1 MPEAPDLE
9 VIKDYLNRR
18 VRGRTIASAEVLRP
32 SVVRSM
38 TGEDLAL
45 SLPGRSLDRFTR
57 RGKFMQI
64 RLSTDRVLVV
74 NPMLTGVFRHCASS
88 ERVARRTCVRLTL
101 DDGQD
106 LRYID
111 DKQMGMVYLTSREG
125 LNEVPRL
132 ADQGPDVLEALPPD
146 EFSQRLKPFH
156 GEIKG
161 ILTRGRFISGI
172 GNAYADEIL
181 FDARIYPFKRR
192 KALSSEELER
202 LRLSCPSVTVR
213 AMKTLRERIGDR
225 IHLKVRDFL
234 SVHNKGGKP
243 CPRCGEPI
251 RQISANRRITSFCRT
266 CQPGLLIRN

>member
-9 VIKDYLNRR
+9 VIKDYLNRK
-18 VRGRTIASAEVLRP
+18 VRGRTIAAAQVLRP

-38 TGEDLAL
+38 YGEDL
-45 SLPGRSLDRFTR
+45 SKRLPGLSIDEFAR
-57 RGKFMQI
+57 RGKFMLI
-64 RLSTDRVLVV
+64 GLSDDRVLIV
-74 NPMLTGVFRHCASS
+74 NPMLTGVFRHCGSS
-88 ERVARRTCVRLTL
+88 ERVAKRTCVRLTL
-101 DDGQD
+101 DDGKD

-111 DKQMGMVYLTSREG
+111 DKQMGMVYLTSQEG

-132 ADQGPDVLEALPPD
+132 ADQGPDVLETLPQV
-146 EFSQRLKPFH
+146 EFAQRLKPFH

-181 FDARIYPFKRR
+181 FDARVYPFKRR
-192 KALSSEELER
+192 KALSSDELER
-202 LRLSCPSVTVR
+202 LRLSCASVTAR
-213 AMKTLRERIGDR
+213 AVETLRGRMGDR

-234 SVHNKGGKP
+234 SVHNKGGEP

-251 RQISANRRITSFCRT
+251 RQISANRRITSYCRA

>member
-9 VIKDYLNRR
+9 VIKEYLTRE
-18 VRGRTIASAEVLRP
+18 VRGRTITSAQVLRP

-38 TGEDLAL
+38 TGEDL
-45 SLPGRSLDRFTR
+45 SQCLPGLSVVEFTR

-64 RLSTDRVLVV
+64 ELSDDRVLIV
-74 NPMLTGVFRHCASS
+74 NPMLTGVFRHCAST
-88 ERVARRTCVRLTL
+88 ERVAKRTCVRLTL
-101 DDGQD
+101 DDGND
-106 LRYID
+106 LRYVD
-111 DKQMGMVYLTSREG
+111 DKQMGMVYLTTPEG
-125 LNEVPRL
+125 QQEVPRL
-132 ADQGPDVLEALPPD
+132 SDQGPDVLEMLSPD
-146 EFSQRLKPFH
+146 EFERRLKPFY

-192 KALSSEELER
+192 KALTDDELER
-202 LRLSCPSVTVR
+202 LRLSCPGVVER
-213 AMKTLRERIGDR
+213 AVETLRLRMGDK
-225 IHLKVRDFL
+225 IHVKVRDFL

-251 RQISANRRITSFCRT
+251 RQISANRRITSYCRT

>member
-9 VIKDYLNRR
+9 VIKDYLNVT
-18 VRGRTIASAEVLRP
+18 VRGRTIVSAEVLKP
-32 SVVRSM
+32 SVIRSM
-38 TGEDLAL
+38 TGEDLAQSLRGL
-45 SLPGRSLDRFTR
+45 SVDVFTR

-64 RLSTDRVLVV
+64 GLSCDRIIVV
-74 NPMLTGVFRHCASS
+74 NPMLTGAFRHCASA
-88 ERVARRTCVRLTL
+88 ERVAKRTCVRLSL

-111 DKQMGMVYLTSREG
+111 DKQMGMVYLTTISE

-132 ADQGPDVLEALPPD
+132 FEQGPDVLEVLPPE

-161 ILTRGRFISGI
+161 VLTRGRFISGI

-192 KALSSEELER
+192 KALTSEEIER
-202 LRLSCPSVTVR
+202 LRLSCSAVTTGAVE
-213 AMKTLRERIGDR
+213 TLRQRMGDK

-251 RQISANRRITSFCRT
+251 RQISANRRITSYCRT